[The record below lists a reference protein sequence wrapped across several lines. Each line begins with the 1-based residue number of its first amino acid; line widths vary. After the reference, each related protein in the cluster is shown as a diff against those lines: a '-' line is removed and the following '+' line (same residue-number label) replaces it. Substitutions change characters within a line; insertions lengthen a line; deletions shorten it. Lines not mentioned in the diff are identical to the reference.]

1 MNNSEKKDGNLEN
14 IVEIETVEEI
24 TEEIENN
31 TNTLVSIEYDVKNDE
46 EGQAFLLFQKKYVYK
61 KNWIKTAV
69 FAVAA
74 VLFIISI
81 GRNPSQPMNYIL
93 ASICIAGIFIIWYN
107 TKRIRI
113 SLLEALKLIEDDK
126 YIFTLYNDRFSIETI
141 LAENTDENGEKIAPV
156 EPRIVYFSDTLI
168 DIIETEKMFVI
179 ILKKDTIYVLP
190 KRCMNQGNENVIRDK
205 FLEKNS
211 ERFEK
216 I

>member
-1 MNNSEKKDGNLEN
+1 MNNSEKKDGNIE
-14 IVEIETVEEI
+14 EMETVEEK
-24 TEEIENN
+24 TEETKSN
-31 TNTLVSIEYDVKNDE
+31 TNSLVSIEYDVKNDE

-61 KNWIKTAV
+61 KNWIKTAA
-69 FAVAA
+69 FRVAA
-74 VLFIISI
+74 ILFIISI

-107 TKRIRI
+107 TKRIRV

-141 LAENTDENGEKIAPV
+141 LAEDTDENGEKIAPV

-168 DIIETEKMFVI
+168 DVIETEKMFVI

-190 KRCMNQGNENVIRDK
+190 KRCMNQSNENVIRDK
-205 FLEKNS
+205 FSEKNS

>member
-93 ASICIAGIFIIWYN
+93 ASICIAGIFII
-107 TKRIRI
+107 
-113 SLLEALKLIEDDK
+113 
-126 YIFTLYNDRFSIETI
+126 F
-141 LAENTDENGEKIAPV
+141 
-156 EPRIVYFSDTLI
+156 
-168 DIIETEKMFVI
+168 
-179 ILKKDTIYVLP
+179 
-190 KRCMNQGNENVIRDK
+190 
-205 FLEKNS
+205 
-211 ERFEK
+211 
-216 I
+216 

>member
-1 MNNSEKKDGNLEN
+1 MNNSEKKDGNIE
-14 IVEIETVEEI
+14 EMETVEEK
-24 TEEIENN
+24 TEETKSN
-31 TNTLVSIEYDVKNDE
+31 TNSLVSIEYDVKNDE

-61 KNWIKTAV
+61 KNWIKTAA

-74 VLFIISI
+74 ILFIISI

-93 ASICIAGIFIIWYN
+93 ASICIAGIFIIWYK
-107 TKRIRI
+107 TKRIRV

-141 LAENTDENGEKIAPV
+141 LAEDTDENGEKIAPV

-168 DIIETEKMFVI
+168 DVIETEKMFVI

-190 KRCMNQGNENVIRDK
+190 KRCMNQSNENVIRDK
-205 FLEKNS
+205 FSEKNS